1 MSYQGWSNYDTWNVA
16 LWLRNDEFAYYQ
28 LHKQLVFCA
37 SQVHKD
43 KPVGYAEMLQ
53 TLATRVFGA
62 KTPDGVV
69 VTKAKSEVNWDEI
82 VASLQDDIWVYE
94 EAWRKVVE
102 ALPRNAQGGHE
113 GIVDAAVAFR
123 HMYEPS
129 QDLLIGYSGPFKG
142 ALR

>member
-37 SQVHKD
+37 TQSHKN
-43 KPVGYAEMLQ
+43 KPVGYAGMLQ
-53 TLATRVFGA
+53 NLATQVFVTR
-62 KTPDGVV
+62 TPDGVV
-69 VTKAKSEVNWDEI
+69 VTKAKSEVNWGEI
-82 VASLQDDIWVYE
+82 VASLQDEITAYE
-94 EAWRKVVE
+94 EAWSRVVE
-102 ALPRNAQGGHE
+102 ALPRNPQGGPE

-129 QDLLIGYSGPFKG
+129 RDLLIGYTGPFKG